1 MKHKIFVNYP
11 IDDAAVEN
19 LRKNTPDLF
28 ATQNGEE
35 VLAKARNGEVERV
48 CIAFGALSF
57 SEFEIMKAIH
67 KIDLTI
73 PILVLSSEIPS
84 NIHKNEYITTN
95 VGFFIESI
103 SEFLNGNLTE
113 EDYSFFSRTV

>member
-1 MKHKIFVNYP
+1 MKHKIFINYP
-11 IDDAAVEN
+11 IDDCAVEN

-35 VLAKARNGEVERV
+35 VLAMARNGDVERV

-57 SEFEIMKAIH
+57 SEFEIMEAIH
-67 KIDLTI
+67 KIDPTI

-84 NIHKNEYITTN
+84 NIHRNEYITTN

-103 SEFLNGNLTE
+103 NEFLNGGLTE
-113 EDYSFFSRTV
+113 EDYSFFSRVV